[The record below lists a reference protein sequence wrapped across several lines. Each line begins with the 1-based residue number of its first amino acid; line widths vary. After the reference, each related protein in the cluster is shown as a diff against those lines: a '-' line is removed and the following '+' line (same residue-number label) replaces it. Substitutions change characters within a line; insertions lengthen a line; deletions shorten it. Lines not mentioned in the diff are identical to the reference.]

1 MSEFPDREL
10 FGLAEKHRL
19 NSITDAPTCTFS
31 PTDHDDAS
39 ALIQHAMAAYAQL
52 SDRFLEERTALSAQ
66 IGQLR
71 DALEKL
77 TPHRW

>member
-1 MSEFPDREL
+1 MSEFPDRVL
-10 FGLAEKHRL
+10 RRLAEKHHFHAIMEIPPGPFSAKDHMDAAIDIL
-19 NSITDAPTCTFS
+19 QAIT
-31 PTDHDDAS
+31 
-39 ALIQHAMAAYAQL
+39 AYAQL